1 MRRTSASAEIP
12 LPITYTP
19 TTHRISKAK
28 KGKRVHAC
36 EYPGCTKVFTRA
48 EHRRRHELNHNPEA
62 CFRCTHS
69 SCKKAFHR
77 PDLLSRHMER
87 HELEAQMNQPHWI
100 QQQNHALV
108 SEPPSSYA
116 PKRAPTD
123 THTSP
128 FLTAPSTQPQHTMS
142 IGSIVGPV
150 IHPDLASDCGLVWNG
165 MSAAT
170 PSEPQPSL
178 YHHHQHHHHHHR
190 HHSHPHQHSIHES
203 VEDTRFY
210 TTPDTCPSPLSDGR
224 STLSIPSHSR
234 SSVCSTPVAAV
245 DVYPDVNIIES
256 ELTSS
261 PVPMHAS
268 VRGWDHP
275 EGSSM
280 SHMLPLSLN
289 ESLVQPQAMHCQ
301 YPSQGWSTTPQ
312 INYDDH
318 SLPVTTEY
326 PAPTAVAWKSWSL

>member
-36 EYPGCTKVFTRA
+36 EFPGCTKVFTRA

-62 CFRCTHS
+62 CFRCTYP

-87 HELEAQMNQPHWI
+87 HELEAQMNQPHWT
-100 QQQNHALV
+100 QQQNHAPIV
-108 SEPPSSYA
+108 SEPAPSYA
-116 PKRAPTD
+116 PKRTPTD
-123 THTSP
+123 THPSS

-142 IGSIVGPV
+142 IGSIVGPA
-150 IHPDLASDCGLVWNG
+150 IHPDLASDCGLIWNG
-165 MSAAT
+165 MGAAAAS
-170 PSEPQPSL
+170 SEPQPSL
-178 YHHHQHHHHHHR
+178 YH
-190 HHSHPHQHSIHES
+190 HPHQHSIHES

-234 SSVCSTPVAAV
+234 SSVCSTPVAVV
-245 DVYPDVNIIES
+245 DAYPDVNIIES

-280 SHMLPLSLN
+280 SHMIPLSLN
-289 ESLVQPQAMHCQ
+289 ESLVQAPMNCQ
-301 YPSQGWSTTPQ
+301 YPSQSWSAAHH

-326 PAPTAVAWKSWSL
+326 PAHTSVAWKSWSL